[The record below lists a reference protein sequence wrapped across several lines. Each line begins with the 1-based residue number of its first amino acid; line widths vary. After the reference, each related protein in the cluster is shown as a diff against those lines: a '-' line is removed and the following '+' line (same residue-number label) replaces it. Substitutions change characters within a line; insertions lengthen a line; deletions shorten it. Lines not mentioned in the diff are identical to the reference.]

1 MEQLM
6 LSTQTRLRLEGI
18 ANKIKLGE
26 EVSLSEMIWA
36 EKWAKANRSAAEIIS
51 KARRI
56 AVQGEAHPDT
66 TDGLLQA
73 LDLGNSDPSSH
84 IIGPTD
90 PDTLVDFFKPNDND
104 RMTRD

>member
-1 MEQLM
+1 M
-6 LSTQTRLRLEGI
+6 LSTETRLRLEEIAKKIQSGI
-18 ANKIKLGE
+18 

-36 EKWAKANRSAAEIIS
+36 DKWSKANRSAAEIIS

-56 AVQGEAHPDT
+56 SVQGAAHPESI
-66 TDGLLQA
+66 DGLLQA
-73 LDLGNSDPSSH
+73 LDLGNSDPSTH

-90 PDTLVDFFKPNDND
+90 PDTLASFFKPNEND

>member
-1 MEQLM
+1 M
-6 LSTQTRLRLEGI
+6 LSTQTRLRLEEI
-18 ANKIKLGE
+18 AQKIKHCE

-36 EKWAKANRSAAEIIS
+36 DKWSKANRSAAEIIS

-56 AVQGEAHPDT
+56 AVQGEAHPES

-73 LDLGNSDPSSH
+73 LDLGNSDPSTH
-84 IIGPTD
+84 IIGPAD
-90 PDTLVDFFKPNDND
+90 PDTLADFFKPNEND